1 MLQESIQQRVVEES
15 GVTSKDYQTVV
26 DTNQFLE
33 RQLEE
38 FTSVAN
44 QANDARLKAEQAKK
58 NALDQLHAL
67 RQEAEIQRE
76 DLRSAE
82 VETKK
87 AWKIVG
93 ETNSKASAQAK
104 ELKEAQEAK
113 IDISAKAAALQRSL
127 DQLNASTKFDSLE
140 KSRLE
145 TEISTLSRR
154 LKMEQELTRR
164 AEAELAAKSKEVGD
178 VKRQDIEISQAKVA
192 SIVEQKGK
200 LEAALKDWQARHADV
215 TSRLDATESYKSRA
229 VLEIEDL
236 VKTCSALAYHR
247 TMNSLDL
254 NKSVPLLNDL
264 LRISRYVWFKSTFNH
279 SPCCPKPKHLP
290 RKLKLSLVLPKRR
303 IRNSFNNL
311 PRPTKIWKNG
321 LSNYCSFNEASVFSL
336 RTLRPRMIG
345 TLLKVKLLRTS
356 T

>member
-1 MLQESIQQRVVEES
+1 MLQESIQQRVAEES
-15 GVTSKDYQTVV
+15 NVTSKDYQTVI

-33 RQLEE
+33 RQLQE
-38 FTSVAN
+38 FTLVAN
-44 QANDARLKAEQAKK
+44 QANEARLKAEQTKK
-58 NALDQLHAL
+58 NALDQLHVL

-93 ETNSKASAQAK
+93 EANSKISAQSK

-113 IDISAKAAALQRSL
+113 IEISAKAAALQRSL
-127 DQLNASTKFDSLE
+127 DQSNASTKFDSVE

-154 LKMEQELTRR
+154 LKTEQEVTRR
-164 AEAELAAKSKEVGD
+164 AEAELATKSKELGE
-178 VKRQDIEISQAKVA
+178 VKRQDIESSQAKLA
-192 SIVEQKGK
+192 AIIEQKVK

-215 TSRLDATESYKSRA
+215 ASRLDASETYKSRA

-236 VKTCSALAYHR
+236 VTTSSALAYQR

-254 NKSVPLLNDL
+254 NKSALLLNDL
-264 LRISRYVWFKSTFNH
+264 LRISRYPWFKIF
-279 SPCCPKPKHLP
+279 
-290 RKLKLSLVLPKRR
+290 
-303 IRNSFNNL
+303 F
-311 PRPTKIWKNG
+311 
-321 LSNYCSFNEASVFSL
+321 
-336 RTLRPRMIG
+336 
-345 TLLKVKLLRTS
+345 
-356 T
+356 